1 MLTSRKEKAL
11 SWFGYGWR
19 SLLWSAVLSGSAL
32 AGEWPQFLGP
42 DRNGISSETGLLKSW
57 PADGPKEVWRAPGGV
72 GMAGLAISG
81 GRLCTVVQR
90 AGQEVVI
97 CLDAKSGAQKWETP
111 ISAAYKNPQGDGTRA
126 TPAIAGEQVYVF
138 TGAGKLAAL
147 TLKDGAVVWSHET
160 VDELDGEISEF
171 GMASSPLVVDNLVVV
186 TVGAPGATL
195 AAYECDTG
203 KLAWK
208 AGNDPAGYSSPAL
221 LKIKGQPQIVL
232 FDGAAAM
239 GLSIPDGKTL
249 WRYDYKTDFNCN
261 IATPIVSRD
270 QVFLSAGEN
279 HGCVLLSFKPQGK
292 QFAVEKVWASNGPKS
307 VMRNGWQTS
316 LPLDGYLY
324 GYDNVGAAGPVMH
337 LNCVEM
343 ATGKLAWQQLRFGKG
358 NCIAAD
364 GKLFCSSMEGEL
376 IVVRVS
382 PKAYD
387 EIGRATVFGTDSRQ
401 APALANGLLYLRDS
415 REILC
420 FDVRE

>member
-1 MLTSRKEKAL
+1 
-11 SWFGYGWR
+11 
-19 SLLWSAVLSGSAL
+19 
-32 AGEWPQFLGP
+32 
-42 DRNGISSETGLLKSW
+42 
-57 PADGPKEVWRAPGGV
+57 
-72 GMAGLAISG
+72 
-81 GRLCTVVQR
+81 
-90 AGQEVVI
+90 
-97 CLDAKSGAQKWETP
+97 
-111 ISAAYKNPQGDGTRA
+111 
-126 TPAIAGEQVYVF
+126 
-138 TGAGKLAAL
+138 
-147 TLKDGAVVWSHET
+147 
-160 VDELDGEISEF
+160 
-171 GMASSPLVVDNLVVV
+171 
-186 TVGAPGATL
+186 
-195 AAYECDTG
+195 
-203 KLAWK
+203 
-208 AGNDPAGYSSPAL
+208 
-221 LKIKGQPQIVL
+221 
-232 FDGAAAM
+232 
-239 GLSIPDGKTL
+239 
-249 WRYDYKTDFNCN
+249 
-261 IATPIVSRD
+261 
-270 QVFLSAGEN
+270 
-279 HGCVLLSFKPQGK
+279 LSFKPQGK